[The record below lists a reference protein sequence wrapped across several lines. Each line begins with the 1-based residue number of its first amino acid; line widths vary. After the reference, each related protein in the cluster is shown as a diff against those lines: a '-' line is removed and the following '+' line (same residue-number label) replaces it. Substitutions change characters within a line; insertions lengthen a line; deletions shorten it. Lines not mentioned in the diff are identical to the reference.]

1 MTATALSARRLVRR
15 LSRRLVFSAVV
26 AALLLPTAAVSPV
39 AAAAFTLR
47 LEAGPQAAVRY
58 DPVTWAVTAA
68 TTITF
73 RSPVNATGSARAW
86 VAGRGTW
93 LKAASG
99 PLSGWWVRESR
110 MAYRPGIVA
119 PSTYA
124 PTRTVPMAAGRWELY
139 RFDAAGKMTAAKG
152 RTVPK
157 ATHEHADRTAVI
169 NGRRYSRITGGTWTG
184 WWLPGSV
191 TAPARI
197 TCSAGSPPTGTTTR
211 IVRSV
216 AGATGEIALT
226 FDMGGRITP
235 ALDIIRFLELER
247 VCATIFPTGAMART
261 TAGRA
266 VLAEIRAHPEL
277 FELGNHTVHHCNLRD
292 GGGGSACPASRPSA
306 AFVTAELR
314 DADAIVAGITGRH
327 TTPYWRP
334 PYGAL
339 DTTLARVAASAG
351 YPYTIMWST
360 DTIDWRAVA
369 DGGPTASSMAAKVI
383 AGRKAGAI
391 VLMHLGGWNTR
402 NALPAMVQGLR
413 AAGYNPT
420 TISALYR

>member
-1 MTATALSARRLVRR
+1 MTATALPARRLVRR
-15 LSRRLVFSAVV
+15 LALAAVV
-26 AALLLPTAAVSPV
+26 AALLLPAAAVSPV
-39 AAAAFTLR
+39 AAATFTLR
-47 LEAGPQAAVRY
+47 FEAGPQAAVRY
-58 DPVTWAVTAA
+58 DPATWAVTASK
-68 TTITF
+68 IVTF
-73 RSPVNATGSARAW
+73 RSPVNATASARAW
-86 VAGRGTW
+86 ITGRGTW
-93 LKAASG
+93 IKAASG

-110 MAYRPGIVA
+110 VAYRPGIVA
-119 PSTYA
+119 STTYA
-124 PTRTVPMAAGRWELY
+124 PARTAPMAAGRWELY

-152 RTVPK
+152 RTVPR

-169 NGRRYSRITGGTWTG
+169 NGLRYSRITGGAWAG

-197 TCSAGSPPTGTTTR
+197 TCSAGSPPAGTAAR

-235 ALDIIRFLELER
+235 ALDIVRFLELER
-247 VCATIFPTGAMART
+247 VCATIFPTGAMAQ
-261 TAGRA
+261 TATGRA

-292 GGGGSACPASRPSA
+292 GGGGSACPAARPSA
-306 AFVTAELR
+306 AFVAAELR
-314 DADAIVAGITGRH
+314 DADTIIAGIAGRH

-334 PYGAL
+334 PFGAL
-339 DTTLARVAASAG
+339 DTTLAGVAASAG

-360 DTIDWRAVA
+360 DTIDWRTVA
-369 DGGPTASSMAAKVI
+369 DGGPSASDIAAKVI

-402 NALPAMVQGLR
+402 DALPAMVQGLR
-413 AAGYNPT
+413 AAGYTPT

>member
-1 MTATALSARRLVRR
+1 MTATALPARRLVRR
-15 LSRRLVFSAVV
+15 LALAAVV
-26 AALLLPTAAVSPV
+26 AALLLPAAAASPV
-39 AAAAFTLR
+39 AAATFTLR
-47 LEAGPQAAVRY
+47 FEAGPQAAVRY
-58 DPVTWAVTAA
+58 DPATWAVTAS
-68 TTITF
+68 TIVTF
-73 RSPVNATGSARAW
+73 RSPINATASARAW
-86 VAGRGTW
+86 ITGRGTW
-93 LKAASG
+93 IKAASG

-110 MAYRPGIVA
+110 VAYRPGIVA
-119 PSTYA
+119 STTYA
-124 PTRTVPMAAGRWELY
+124 PARTAPMAAGRWELY

-152 RTVPK
+152 RTVPRS
-157 ATHEHADRTAVI
+157 THEHADRTAVI
-169 NGRRYSRITGGTWTG
+169 NGLRYSRITGGAWAG

-197 TCSAGSPPTGTTTR
+197 TCSAGSPPAGTAAR

-235 ALDIIRFLELER
+235 ALDIVRFLELER
-247 VCATIFPTGAMART
+247 VCATIFPTGAMAQ
-261 TAGRA
+261 TATGRA

-292 GGGGSACPASRPSA
+292 GGGGSACPAARPSA
-306 AFVTAELR
+306 AFVAAELR
-314 DADAIVAGITGRH
+314 DADTIIAGIAGRH

-334 PYGAL
+334 PFGAL
-339 DTTLARVAASAG
+339 DTTLAGVAASAG

-360 DTIDWRAVA
+360 DTIDWRTVA
-369 DGGPTASSMAAKVI
+369 DGGPTASDIAAKVI

-402 NALPAMVQGLR
+402 DALPAMVQGLR
-413 AAGYNPT
+413 AAGYTPT

>member
-1 MTATALSARRLVRR
+1 MTSTALPVRRLVRR
-15 LSRRLVFSAVV
+15 LVLSAIL
-26 AALLLPTAAVSPV
+26 AALLLPAGAVSPV
-39 AAAAFTLR
+39 AAATFTLR

-58 DPVTWAVTAA
+58 DTTWAVTASK
-68 TTITF
+68 TF
-73 RSPVNATGSARAW
+73 TLPSPVNATGSARAW
-86 VAGRGTW
+86 IAGRGTW

-110 MAYRPGIVA
+110 VAYRPGMVA
-119 PSTYA
+119 STTYA
-124 PTRTVPMAAGRWELY
+124 PARIVPMAAGRWELY
-139 RFDAAGKMTAAKG
+139 RFATSGAMTAAKG
-152 RTVPK
+152 RTVTS

-169 NGRRYSRITGGTWTG
+169 NGARYTRITGGAWAG

-191 TAPARI
+191 NAPTRI
-197 TCSAGSPPTGTTTR
+197 TCSAGSPPAGTTVR

-216 AGATGEIALT
+216 TGATGEIALT
-226 FDMGGRITP
+226 FDMGGRMTP
-235 ALDIIRFLELER
+235 AVDIIRYLVLER
-247 VCATIFPTGAMART
+247 VCATIFPTGAMAQT
-261 TAGRA
+261 ETGRA

-292 GGGGSACPASRPSA
+292 GGGGSACPATRPTA

-314 DADAIVAGITGRH
+314 DADTIIAGIAGRR

-334 PYGAL
+334 PYGAV
-339 DTTLARVAASAG
+339 DSALAAVAADAG

-369 DGGPTASSMAAKVI
+369 DGGPTASDMAAKVI

-402 NALPAMVQGLR
+402 DALPAMVRGLR
-413 AAGYNPT
+413 AAGYDPT

>member
-1 MTATALSARRLVRR
+1 MTATALPARRLVRR
-15 LSRRLVFSAVV
+15 LALAAVV
-26 AALLLPTAAVSPV
+26 AALLLPAAAVSPV
-39 AAAAFTLR
+39 AAATFTLR
-47 LEAGPQAAVRY
+47 FEAGPQAAVRY
-58 DPVTWAVTAA
+58 DPATRAVTASK
-68 TTITF
+68 TVTF
-73 RSPVNATGSARAW
+73 RSPVNATASARAW
-86 VAGRGTW
+86 ITGRGTW
-93 LKAASG
+93 IKAASG

-110 MAYRPGIVA
+110 VAYRPGIVA
-119 PSTYA
+119 STTYA
-124 PTRTVPMAAGRWELY
+124 PARTAPMAAGRWELY

-152 RTVPK
+152 RTVPRS
-157 ATHEHADRTAVI
+157 THEHADRTAVI
-169 NGRRYSRITGGTWTG
+169 NGLRYSRITGGAWAG

-197 TCSAGSPPTGTTTR
+197 TCSAGSPPAGTAAR

-235 ALDIIRFLELER
+235 ALDIVRFLELER
-247 VCATIFPTGAMART
+247 VCATIFPTGAMAQ
-261 TAGRA
+261 TATGRA

-292 GGGGSACPASRPSA
+292 GGGGSACPAARPSA
-306 AFVTAELR
+306 AFVAAELR
-314 DADAIVAGITGRH
+314 DADAIIAGIAGRH

-334 PYGAL
+334 PFGAL
-339 DTTLARVAASAG
+339 DTTLAGVAASAG

-360 DTIDWRAVA
+360 DTIDWRTVA
-369 DGGPTASSMAAKVI
+369 DGGPTASDIAAKVI

-402 NALPAMVQGLR
+402 DALPAMVQGLR
-413 AAGYNPT
+413 AAGYTPT

>member
-1 MTATALSARRLVRR
+1 MTATALPARRLVRR
-15 LSRRLVFSAVV
+15 LALAAVV
-26 AALLLPTAAVSPV
+26 AALLLPAAAASPV
-39 AAAAFTLR
+39 AAATFTLR
-47 LEAGPQAAVRY
+47 FEAGPQAAVRY
-58 DPVTWAVTAA
+58 DPATWAVTASK
-68 TTITF
+68 IVTF
-73 RSPVNATGSARAW
+73 RSPVNATASARAW
-86 VAGRGTW
+86 ITGRGTW
-93 LKAASG
+93 IKAASG

-110 MAYRPGIVA
+110 VAYRPGIVA
-119 PSTYA
+119 STTYA
-124 PTRTVPMAAGRWELY
+124 PARTAPMAAGRWELY

-152 RTVPK
+152 RTVPRS
-157 ATHEHADRTAVI
+157 THEHADRTAVI
-169 NGRRYSRITGGTWTG
+169 NGLRYSRITGGAWAG

-197 TCSAGSPPTGTTTR
+197 TCSADSPPAGTAAR

-235 ALDIIRFLELER
+235 ALDIVRFLELER
-247 VCATIFPTGAMART
+247 VCATIFPTGAMAQ
-261 TAGRA
+261 TATGRA

-292 GGGGSACPASRPSA
+292 GGGGSACPAARPSA
-306 AFVTAELR
+306 AFVAAELR
-314 DADAIVAGITGRH
+314 DADAIIAGIAGRH

-334 PYGAL
+334 PFGAL
-339 DTTLARVAASAG
+339 DTTLAGVAASAG

-360 DTIDWRAVA
+360 DTIDWRTVA
-369 DGGPTASSMAAKVI
+369 DGGPTASDIAAKVI

-402 NALPAMVQGLR
+402 DALPAMVQGLR

-420 TISALYR
+420 TISGFYR